1 MGGGVSIANKTKL
14 NFRFHNPNTVEETAN
29 TLAKIMIEV
38 NRIKL
43 EKMIQE
49 EAMGQIHKQNNE
61 RGGHSR

>member
-1 MGGGVSIANKTKL
+1 MRERVSIANKTKL

-29 TLAKIMIEV
+29 TLVKIMIEV

-49 EAMGQIHKQNNE
+49 EATGQIHKQNNE
-61 RGGHSR
+61 RGGRSR

>member
-1 MGGGVSIANKTKL
+1 MGGGVSNKTKL

-29 TLAKIMIEV
+29 TLVKIMIEV

-49 EAMGQIHKQNNE
+49 EATGQIHKQNNE